1 MSLDNQQGLEGDIK
15 TQDLPPYLISL
26 KLMLLLV

>member
-1 MSLDNQQGLEGDIK
+1 MSLDDQQGPEGDIK